1 MIKRTAS
8 IITFLI
14 FLSNQVVAESQNILI
29 NSISDVNASVLF
41 MRHALAPGFGDPI
54 NFSINNCNSQR
65 NLDKRGKAQAKAI
78 GAAIIQSGLQFN
90 QIFSSEWCRCKET
103 AELMDLGQ
111 WETFSGLNSFF
122 QGYADKAKTLQ
133 QLNLRLE
140 EFIEGVTLLVTHQ
153 VTITAITGA
162 SVGSGEFVAYNT
174 ITKKAKVFR
183 LD

>member
-1 MIKRTAS
+1 MINRIAVK
-8 IITFLI
+8 FI
-14 FLSNQVVAESQNILI
+14 FFILLSNQVVAGGQSKLRDSIL
-29 NSISDVNASVLF
+29 DVNANVLF

-65 NLDKRGKAQAKAI
+65 NLDKKGKAQAQAI
-78 GAAIIQSGLQFN
+78 GAAIIQSGFQFN
-90 QIFSSEWCRCKET
+90 QILSSEWCRCKET
-103 AELMDLGQ
+103 VELMDLGQ

-122 QGYADKAKTLQ
+122 QGYADKAKTLR

-140 EFIEGVTLLVTHQ
+140 EFKEGVTLLVTHQ

>member
-1 MIKRTAS
+1 MINRTAS

-29 NSISDVNASVLF
+29 NSISDVNANVLF

-65 NLDKRGKAQAKAI
+65 NLDKRGKEQAKAI
-78 GAAIIQSGLQFN
+78 GAAIIQSGFQFN
-90 QIFSSEWCRCKET
+90 QILSSEWCRCKET

-140 EFIEGVTLLVTHQ
+140 EFKEGVTLLVTHQ

-162 SVGSGEFVAYNT
+162 SVGNGEFVAYNT

>member
-1 MIKRTAS
+1 MINRTAS

-29 NSISDVNASVLF
+29 NSISDINANVLF

-78 GAAIIQSGLQFN
+78 GAAIIQSGFQFN
-90 QIFSSEWCRCKET
+90 QILSSEWCRCKET

-140 EFIEGVTLLVTHQ
+140 EFKEGVTLLVTHQ

>member
-1 MIKRTAS
+1 MINRIAFK
-8 IITFLI
+8 FI
-14 FLSNQVVAESQNILI
+14 FFILLSNQVVAGGQSKLRDSIL
-29 NSISDVNASVLF
+29 DVNANVLF

-65 NLDKRGKAQAKAI
+65 NLDKRGKAQAQAI
-78 GAAIIQSGLQFN
+78 GAAIIQSGFQFN
-90 QIFSSEWCRCKET
+90 QILSSEWCRCKET

-122 QGYADKAKTLQ
+122 QGYADKAKTLR

-140 EFIEGVTLLVTHQ
+140 EFKEGVTLLVTHQ
-153 VTITAITGA
+153 VNITAITGA
-162 SVGSGEFVAYNT
+162 LVGSGEFVAYNS
-174 ITKKAKVFR
+174 ISKKAKVFR

>member
-1 MIKRTAS
+1 MINRIAV
-8 IITFLI
+8 IVMFFIL
-14 FLSNQVVAESQNILI
+14 LSNHTIAGGQSNLRDT
-29 NSISDVNASVLF
+29 ISDINANVLF

-78 GAAIIQSGLQFN
+78 GAAIIQSGFHFN
-90 QIFSSEWCRCKET
+90 QILSSEWCRCKET
-103 AELMDLGQ
+103 AKLMNLGQ

-140 EFIEGVTLLVTHQ
+140 EFKEGVTLLVTHQ

>member
-1 MIKRTAS
+1 MLLLNIKL
-8 IITFLI
+8 LI
-14 FLSNQVVAESQNILI
+14 
-29 NSISDVNASVLF
+29 
-41 MRHALAPGFGDPI
+41 
-54 NFSINNCNSQR
+54 
-65 NLDKRGKAQAKAI
+65 
-78 GAAIIQSGLQFN
+78 FN
-90 QIFSSEWCRCKET
+90 QILSSEWCRCKET

-140 EFIEGVTLLVTHQ
+140 EFKEGVTLLVTHQ

-174 ITKKAKVFR
+174 ISKKAKVFR

>member
-1 MIKRTAS
+1 MINRIA
-8 IITFLI
+8 IIVI
-14 FLSNQVVAESQNILI
+14 FSVLLSNHVVAESQSKLRD
-29 NSISDVNASVLF
+29 SISDVNANVLF
-41 MRHALAPGFGDPI
+41 MRHALAPGFGDPV

-65 NLDKRGKAQAKAI
+65 NLDKRGKAQAQTI
-78 GAAIIQSGLQFN
+78 GAAIIQSGFRFN
-90 QIFSSEWCRCKET
+90 QILSSEWCRCKET
-103 AELMDLGQ
+103 AELMNLGQ

-122 QGYADKAKTLQ
+122 QGYADKAKTLRR
-133 QLNLRLE
+133 LNLKLE
-140 EFIEGVTLLVTHQ
+140 EFKEGVTLLVTHQ

>member
-1 MIKRTAS
+1 MINRIAA
-8 IITFLI
+8 IVI
-14 FLSNQVVAESQNILI
+14 FFILLSNHAIAGGQNKLRDT
-29 NSISDVNASVLF
+29 ISDINANVLF

-54 NFSINNCNSQR
+54 NFSIKNCNSQR

-78 GAAIIQSGLQFN
+78 GAAIIQSAFQFN
-90 QIFSSEWCRCKET
+90 QILSSEWCRCKET

-122 QGYADKAKTLQ
+122 QEYADKAKTLQ

-140 EFIEGVTLLVTHQ
+140 EFKEGVTLLVTHQ

>member
-1 MIKRTAS
+1 MTNC
-8 IITFLI
+8 ITKIVI
-14 FLSNQVVAESQNILI
+14 FFILLSNQVVAGGQSKLRDSILA
-29 NSISDVNASVLF
+29 VNANVLF
-41 MRHALAPGFGDPI
+41 MRHAIAPGFGDPI

-78 GAAIIQSGLQFN
+78 GAAIIQSGFQFN
-90 QIFSSEWCRCKET
+90 QILSSEWCRCKET
-103 AELMDLGQ
+103 AELMALGQ

-140 EFIEGVTLLVTHQ
+140 EFKEGVTLLVTHQ